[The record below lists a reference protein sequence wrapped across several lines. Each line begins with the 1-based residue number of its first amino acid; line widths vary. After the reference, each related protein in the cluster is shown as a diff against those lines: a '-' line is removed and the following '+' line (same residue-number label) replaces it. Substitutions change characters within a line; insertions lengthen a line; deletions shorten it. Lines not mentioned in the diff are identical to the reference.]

1 MTLFEA
7 VADRVTAKQAAEFYG
22 MEFGRNG
29 RARCIWHDDHRPD
42 LAFYGDHCTCHA
54 CHNGGDSIALT
65 AQLFKLTMLD
75 AAKKLNA
82 DYRLGL
88 DVDAP
93 TTADNFSE
101 VQRRRQEDQARRA
114 EFNRQW
120 AYLCDVVHEAD
131 QRLSRFPAEDSTWD
145 NPEFLNTLKART
157 LADQRLETLKLDGVD
172 AI

>member
-7 VADRVTAKQAAEFYG
+7 VADRVTAKQAAELYG

-29 RARCIWHDDHRPD
+29 RCKCIWHNDHRPD
-42 LAFYGDHCTCHA
+42 LSFHGNRCHCFA
-54 CHNGGDSIALT
+54 CGNGGDSIALT
-65 AQLFKLTMLD
+65 AQLFSLNMMG

-82 DYRLGL
+82 DFRLGL

-93 TTADNFSE
+93 TTADDISE

-114 EFNRQW
+114 EYNRQW

-131 QRLSRFPAEDSTWD
+131 QRISQFHADDKAWD
-145 NPEFLNTLKART
+145 NPEFLNALRART
-157 LADQRLETLKLDGVD
+157 MADQHLDVMKHYGEDV
-172 AI
+172 I

>member
-29 RARCIWHDDHRPD
+29 RARCVWHNDHRPD
-42 LAFYGDHCTCHA
+42 LSFHGNRCHCFA
-54 CHNGGDSIALT
+54 CGYGGDSIALT
-65 AQLFKLTMLD
+65 AQLFSLNMMD

-82 DYRLGL
+82 DFRLGL

-93 TTADNFSE
+93 TTADDISE

-120 AYLCDVVHEAD
+120 SYLCDIIHEAD
-131 QRLSRFPAEDSTWD
+131 QRLSRFSAEDSTWD

-157 LADQRLETLKLDGVD
+157 LADQRLEILKLDGVD

>member
-7 VADRVTAKQAAEFYG
+7 VADRVTAKQAAELYG

-29 RARCIWHDDHRPD
+29 RARCVWHNDHRPD
-42 LAFYGDHCTCHA
+42 LSFHGNRCHCFA
-54 CHNGGDSIALT
+54 CGNGGDSIALT
-65 AQLFKLTMLD
+65 AQLFSLTMMD

-82 DYRLGL
+82 DFRLGL
-88 DVDAP
+88 AVDAS
-93 TTADNFSE
+93 TTADDISE

-114 EFNRQW
+114 ELNRQW
-120 AYLCDVVHEAD
+120 GFLCDVVHEAD

-157 LADQRLETLKLDGVD
+157 LADQRLEILKLDGVD